1 MCSND
6 QHLKNKIRR
15 LKKVFRDINGYPNW
29 VIEQTIENVKNQNEI
44 AQSIQV
50 TTNTDENE
58 HLLMLPYKGQV
69 GETRLKS
76 LRNTLKPVIPA
87 NNTSKIIYTGTM
99 LASKKFNIKDEIS
112 KKRKHDLIFKAQCP
126 DLNCDVTYVGKI
138 GRRFSEHVID
148 HCGRDDKSHL
158 CEHEEKTGNENV
170 NMDHF
175 EILSNGYKNNKF
187 KRKLAETLHIKHE
200 RPTLNVQEQSVPL
213 KLFN

>member
-1 MCSND
+1 M
-6 QHLKNKIRR
+6 
-15 LKKVFRDINGYPNW
+15 FRDINCYPNW

-58 HLLMLPYKGQV
+58 HLLMLPYKGKV

-76 LRNTLKPVIPA
+76 LRNTLKSVMSA
-87 NNTSKIIYTGTM
+87 NNTCKIIYTGTM
-99 LASKKFNIKDEIS
+99 LASKKVNIKNEIS

-138 GRRFSEHVID
+138 GRRFSEGVID
-148 HCGRDDKSHL
+148 HCGREDKPHL
-158 CEHEEKTGNENV
+158 YEHEEKTGNENV